1 MAPKVVSFVGY
12 HNSGKTT
19 LIEKVVSELRKR
31 GYKVGYIKHDPK
43 GHAVTD
49 KEGSDTHRLFSVL
62 DKVAI
67 ISKDKTTLWEKRQ
80 DDPLSFVEEHFKD
93 FDIVILEGW
102 KSSRDLKKV
111 VLGDL
116 QVEGFIKVN
125 NSTSLEDIICYI
137 LS

>member
-19 LIEKVVSELRKR
+19 LIEKVASELQKR

-49 KEGSDTHRLFSVL
+49 REGSDTDRLFSVL

-67 ISKDKTTLWEKRQ
+67 ISKGKTTLWEKRK

-93 FDIVILEGW
+93 FDVVILEGW
-102 KSSRDLKKV
+102 KSLKDLKKV
-111 VLGDL
+111 VIGDL
-116 QVEGFIKVN
+116 QVEGFKVN
-125 NSTSLEDIICYI
+125 NSTSLEDIIWYI